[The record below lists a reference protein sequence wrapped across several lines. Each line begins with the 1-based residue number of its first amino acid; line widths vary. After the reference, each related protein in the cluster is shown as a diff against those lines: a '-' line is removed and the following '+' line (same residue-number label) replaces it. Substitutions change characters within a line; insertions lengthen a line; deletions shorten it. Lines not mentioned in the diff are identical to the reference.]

1 MSYLYLPR
9 GPELPGRSDPPGKPV
24 LPGRPGYHKPEARDY
39 QCKRAN
45 PQYRFC
51 SQGNHSSDLDK
62 VLSFSVDATRAMRG
76 QPKRLSRNCLRGNDG
91 NVIFYA
97 LKNVLKRSVHIY
109 VIFTQQKVNN
119 RCGANVA
126 SEQQH
131 KQDLRRIYER
141 EYEFSKS
148 SLFT

>member
-1 MSYLYLPR
+1 MTGSTNQFIHFEPTNTLSKLHPKNYNN
-9 GPELPGRSDPPGKPV
+9 SPPISKSWV
-24 LPGRPGYHKPEARDY
+24 
-39 QCKRAN
+39 RA
-45 PQYRFC
+45 C
-51 SQGNHSSDLDK
+51 
-62 VLSFSVDATRAMRG
+62 
-76 QPKRLSRNCLRGNDG
+76 
-91 NVIFYA
+91 VIFYA

-131 KQDLRRIYER
+131 NQDLRRIYER

-148 SLFT
+148 SLFTWMLNAFLPECIAPSTRVHCATNSTRLWHRCGEVRRFLAWIVVETG